1 MLRGHTAPVSS
12 CTFNSLGTRLATASR
27 DRSVKIWDVVEVS
40 FNPEDPKPVQ
50 VLNDCHA
57 DWITDCKWSNIGD
70 FLVTSSNDFNLKV
83 WDLKTGTEKFKMT
96 GHMAAINHVAYNTG
110 CVMSTCTDGSVKV
123 WSHKGEEI
131 TTLYGHS
138 QRVNGCDMSV
148 KLTGQVEDG
157 ELQYRNIYVQ
167 KLCQITY
174 SKTGIGTKMM
184 CIK

>member
-1 MLRGHTAPVSS
+1 M
-12 CTFNSLGTRLATASR
+12 
-27 DRSVKIWDVVEVS
+27 EVS

-157 ELQYRNIYVQ
+157 ELEYWNIYVQ
-167 KLCQITY
+167 KLSYIAYIKRKENRNQY
-174 SKTGIGTKMM
+174 KNDE